1 MLSILIYS
9 AAVAAWLVLLVVSV
23 ILKVYKLMNT
33 YTLERVGGKY

>member
-1 MLSILIYS
+1 MLSLMIYS

>member
-1 MLSILIYS
+1 MVYS
-9 AAVAAWLVLLVVSV
+9 AAVAAWLVLLVVSA